1 MRIKKEIKRIKDI
14 ALRSIKNLFD
24 NKKEEENYY
33 KPVRLNNFWNKNY
46 SEYKSN
52 SDKNRI
58 ISVEENLNKIKPY
71 LRDLVNDHKQSDTWK
86 IQVSIKINFIS
97 PKDDN
102 DEDRVMHS
110 KSDNIE
116 IIFAISK

>member
-86 IQVSIKINFIS
+86 IQ
-97 PKDDN
+97 
-102 DEDRVMHS
+102 
-110 KSDNIE
+110 
-116 IIFAISK
+116 